1 MSLHEPFHR
10 VYEDYR
16 AALTLAHTRGGRV
29 DRAVALEREELL
41 DAAWDRLSRMVP
53 PLTSIGALCFTRRRL
68 HYFLHA
74 VGRQAVWP
82 EIGNEV
88 QDDELSLACMPGGG
102 HRWWMNL

>member
-41 DAAWDRLSRMVP
+41 DAAWDRLSRMLP
-53 PLTSIGALCFTRRRL
+53 PLADVGRVYLTSRRIHFLL
-68 HYFLHA
+68 HSVA
-74 VGRQAVWP
+74 RQAVW
-82 EIGNEV
+82 
-88 QDDELSLACMPGGG
+88 QDESFAVADDAVALASNGGG
-102 HRWWMNL
+102 FIA